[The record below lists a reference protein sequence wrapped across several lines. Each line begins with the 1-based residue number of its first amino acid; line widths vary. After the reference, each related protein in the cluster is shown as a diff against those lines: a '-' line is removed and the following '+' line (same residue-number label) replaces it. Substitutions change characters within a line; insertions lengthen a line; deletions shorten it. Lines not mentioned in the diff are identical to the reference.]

1 MSLSAMEYFILIKW
15 GDWNEL
21 EEEVLKKSNLNLID
35 GKELWITTTN
45 KKNSCWIREGNDTSM
60 NHGCQDGKGNMPHK
74 IKRVSLE
81 IGKLNPETI
90 SSAEFFIIAATKIKI
105 SFGYGAG
112 NNKSME
118 CENLCGQ

>member
-1 MSLSAMEYFILIKW
+1 
-15 GDWNEL
+15 
-21 EEEVLKKSNLNLID
+21 
-35 GKELWITTTN
+35 
-45 KKNSCWIREGNDTSM
+45 
-60 NHGCQDGKGNMPHK
+60 MPHK

-90 SSAEFFIIAATKIKI
+90 FGAELFIMAATKIKI

-112 NNKSME
+112 NNESME